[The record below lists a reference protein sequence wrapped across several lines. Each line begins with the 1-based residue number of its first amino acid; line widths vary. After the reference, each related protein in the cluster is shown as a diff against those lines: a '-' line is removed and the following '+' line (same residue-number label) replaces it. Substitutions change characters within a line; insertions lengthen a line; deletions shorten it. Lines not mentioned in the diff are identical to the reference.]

1 MILIG
6 VLGSVYYFGYYKP
19 LRAELIEKA
28 RQLEEIDSRMY
39 YNPNGEN
46 RSEESIKAIEEELI
60 AEVSKLYIAD
70 SELLKERV
78 EKINTYVSKMSHKDS
93 AYYSQYRVY
102 VNEVNSVRVVGKQ
115 VHVEV
120 TIYTDAIRNEENGL
134 IDRKFGSRMN
144 LIFEKHNS
152 EWYIVKE
159 DIKPIV

>member
-1 MILIG
+1 MIGI
-6 VLGSVYYFGYYKP
+6 LGSVYYFGYYKP

-60 AEVSKLYIAD
+60 
-70 SELLKERV
+70 
-78 EKINTYVSKMSHKDS
+78 
-93 AYYSQYRVY
+93 
-102 VNEVNSVRVVGKQ
+102 
-115 VHVEV
+115 
-120 TIYTDAIRNEENGL
+120 
-134 IDRKFGSRMN
+134 DRKFGSRMN